1 MSTNGKVKVDFL
13 ITAVGEEGTM
23 LLSPL
28 SEAAEAWCD
37 KHLPDSAVVDGTIA
51 VHSELIDTVVDAI
64 AATELRVVLWRTRV
78 ISGVRVNE
86 IRADGIWVAVDE
98 RKVLI
103 QSLVRYL
110 DAKHRTT
117 R

>member
-1 MSTNGKVKVDFL
+1 MNTNGHPKIDFL
-13 ITAVGEEGTM
+13 ITVEGGSM
-23 LLSPL
+23 LLSPT
-28 SEAAEAWCD
+28 SERAEAWVD
-37 KHLPDSAVVDGTIA
+37 SNLPNSIHVGDTIVVEPERIDG
-51 VHSELIDTVVDAI
+51 VVDAI

-78 ISGVRVNE
+78 ISGVPVNE
-86 IRADGIWVAVDE
+86 VRADGIWVAVDE

-110 DAKHRTT
+110 DAKHRTV